1 MKMMKFKIL
10 GALLLLSGFLY
21 ATDAG
26 SPSMID
32 QMHLRKWNIL
42 ASQAQL
48 SSKEIELV
56 QPVFM
61 EYENAVWTLH
71 QKNREFFKSAFQN
84 KSKGKPN
91 FAELNDR
98 YADFDFQD
106 AQLFRNY
113 HYKLRKLL
121 PPETLFRYYLAE
133 KEFKRKLLR
142 DFQDRGPREAPKP

>member
-1 MKMMKFKIL
+1 MMKYKIL
-10 GALLLLSGFLY
+10 GILLLLSSFLY
-21 ATDAG
+21 AIDTG

-32 QMHLRKWNIL
+32 QMHLQKWKIL
-42 ASQAQL
+42 VSRAQL
-48 SSKEIELV
+48 NQKEIELV

-61 EYENAVWTLH
+61 EYENAVWSLH
-71 QKNREFFKSAFQN
+71 QKNREFLKSAFQN

-91 FAELNDR
+91 FAEVNDR

-121 PPETLFRYYLAE
+121 SPETLFRYYLAE
-133 KEFKRKLLR
+133 REFKRKLLR
-142 DFQDRGPREAPKP
+142 DFQDHGPREVPKP